1 MKQTLV
7 TIITLCFLFSSAG
20 WIVPCSAVQPSPP
33 PSAGV
38 STAKAFPELSRFL
51 FQQAVRDWKAWKK
64 TKDVVLLKRAL
75 FNVDS
80 AISIDGR
87 ESEYWFVQ
95 GMLYSE
101 LKGDRLAQERAL
113 ASFIRCIELSPGH
126 GRGQFMVAE
135 KLQELGKF
143 DLAIAQYQFL
153 MNQDPVMVNGMNVAN
168 LALCYLGA
176 GKGDDGIADFQAMV
190 KRYPRNA
197 DLRMALAV
205 LLKAH
210 GRRADA
216 GDQLHQIIA
225 DKTVPEAK
233 RENARRLAAQWKEEV
248 TR

>member
-1 MKQTLV
+1 MKHSMV
-7 TIITLCFLFSSAG
+7 RIITLCVLFSSTG
-20 WIVPCSAVQPSPP
+20 WIIPCHADRQPARP
-33 PSAGV
+33 PSGAAA
-38 STAKAFPELSRFL
+38 AKAFPELSGFL
-51 FQQAVRDWKAWKK
+51 FQQAVNDWNAWKK
-64 TKDVVLLKRAL
+64 TNDVVLLKRAL

-80 AISIDGR
+80 AISIDGK

-143 DLAIAQYQFL
+143 DLAIAQYKFL
-153 MNQDPVMVNGMNVAN
+153 MDKDPVMVNGMNVTN

-176 GKGDDGIADFQAMV
+176 GKGDDGIADVQAMR

-205 LLKAH
+205 LLKAQ

-225 DKTVPEAK
+225 DKTVSEAK